1 MNENR
6 ILRQL
11 NEYLNYKHSL
21 GFKLKH
27 EETVLKCFAKYTL
40 ENDYDGPLTMD
51 IVMKW
56 TASGNQ
62 SDKTMGRKV
71 EVIRPFSKYVA
82 AFDHEAKSIYSLI
95 YKNVHDRPVPYIY
108 TEAETVQLMKQCQRL
123 YSPDGIRAR
132 TIETVIGLLWSAGL
146 RPSEPI
152 NLVISDVEL
161 ERGILHV
168 RKTKFSKERF
178 VPLDSSVIRKLTAYK
193 SWIEQMLGARSPID
207 AFFYTTGGKPLK
219 VNSLA
224 YAFQKVR
231 PCIDAH
237 PIGYP
242 FVRLYDFRHTMA
254 CNTIRRWTEEG
265 IDVNSN
271 LHVLSTYLGHVK
283 PEDTYWYLSA
293 TPGMMEL
300 CCSKY
305 EDMFGGDY
313 DEV

>member
-11 NEYLNYKHSL
+11 NDYLDYKHSL
-21 GFKLKH
+21 GFKLKQ
-27 EETVLKCFAKYTL
+27 EETVLMGFANYTL
-40 ENDYDGPLTMD
+40 ENDYNGPLTMD

-56 TASGNQ
+56 TASGKQ

-71 EVIRPFSKYVA
+71 EVIRPFSKFVV
-82 AFDHEAKSIYSLI
+82 AFDHEAESIPSLI

-108 TEAETVQLMKQCQRL
+108 TEAETVQLMKECQML
-123 YSPDGIRAR
+123 FSSDGIRAR
-132 TIETVIGLLWSAGL
+132 TIKTVIGLLWSAGL

-152 NLVISDVEL
+152 NLLVSDVEL
-161 ERGILHV
+161 ERGILHI
-168 RKTKFSKERF
+168 RETKFSKERF
-178 VPLDSSVIRKLTAYK
+178 VPLDSSVIQKLIAYK
-193 SWIEQMLGARSPID
+193 TWIEQILGARSPLD
-207 AFFYTTGGKPLK
+207 SFFYTTGGKPLK
-219 VNSLA
+219 ARSLA
-224 YAFQKVR
+224 YAFQKIR

-237 PIGYP
+237 PTGYP

-293 TPGMMEL
+293 TPEMMEL

-305 EDMFGGDY
+305 EDMFGGDCN
-313 DEV
+313 EI